1 MRQLSDSDVLANIEP
16 NEVYSTLHLYNEIV
30 TRCAV
35 KTKCGQVHI
44 GEFRLSGPE
53 MDDFHNREESCRWNA
68 LGEAQLSVQLMMLRR
83 MLEEQ

>member
-16 NEVYSTLHLYNEIV
+16 NEIYSTIHLYNEIV

-53 MDDFHNREESCRWNA
+53 MADFPSSEESCRLIA
-68 LGEAQLSVQLMMLRR
+68 LGEAQLSVQSMMLSR